1 VAGSREDSSGPA
13 WTGQSGHAPWLSGPQ
28 PPGWMAAG
36 GPMPDRPGA
45 GLPRPGARDRAQGG
59 GPAGGDQPG
68 AARPDTARP
77 RAGRAGVAQ
86 RPTLN
91 PRVPRGLAGGP
102 PGHGP
107 GRSYI
112 ATCVLAAVIMVA
124 SGFAYV
130 TVRDVA
136 SIGSSNAILSGPST
150 GPQNI
155 LLMGIESRRYWNG
168 TILPPSILA
177 KLHAGSA
184 SAVAAGVGGNATNT
198 LILIHVFADGKRAVG
213 FSIPRDDW
221 VHFADTIGPQQSG
234 KIDQAY
240 GVSMFYREEQLT
252 QQNSG
257 MSQDKIAVLG
267 NEAGQAAAVATVEKL
282 TGVHIDHFAAVNLYG
297 FYELAQVLG
306 GVEVC
311 LNHPVNDVNS
321 GANFPAGY
329 QHLDAAQA
337 LAFVRQRDGL
347 PNGDLD
353 RTHRQQ
359 AFLDSVIHQLRTEGV
374 LTDLTKVQALLNV
387 ARQYVITD
395 SGWNLLDFAANAR
408 NLTNANL
415 VFHTLPITGYETIDG
430 QDANAVNPAY
440 IRQIVHA
447 TFYPKPASRA
457 NPASSSAGTGTV
469 DPHLT
474 TVDVFNG
481 ARITDLAH
489 RVSAALVSAG
499 YTAGQVADTSDR
511 ATTAVLYGSGAQ
523 ASASQIAALFHVTA
537 VAGPSV
543 PSGHVQVL
551 LGAGATVPTI
561 TAVSKPGVSPATVV
575 PTTGPQGG
583 AVHAKNGIPC
593 VN

>member
-1 VAGSREDSSGPA
+1 V
-13 WTGQSGHAPWLSGPQ
+13 
-28 PPGWMAAG
+28 AAG
-36 GPMPDRPGA
+36 RPIAGRPGA
-45 GLPRPGARDRAQGG
+45 DQPRPGAQGRQQGSGAATPG
-59 GPAGGDQPG
+59 GP
-68 AARPDTARP
+68 RT
-77 RAGRAGVAQ
+77 
-86 RPTLN
+86 
-91 PRVPRGLAGGP
+91 PRGLADALSS
-102 PGHGP
+102 HRL

-112 ATCVLAAVIMVA
+112 ATCILAALIMVA

-184 SAVAAGVGGNATNT
+184 QAVASGVGGNATNT
-198 LILIHVFADGKRAVG
+198 LILIHLFANGKKAVG

-221 VHFADTIGPQQSG
+221 VQFAHTIGPQQSG

-240 GVSMFYREEQLT
+240 GVSMAYREEQLT
-252 QQNSG
+252 RQDSG
-257 MSQDKIAVLG
+257 ISQDRLATLG

-306 GVEVC
+306 GVQVC
-311 LNHPVNDVNS
+311 LNHPVRDVNS

-329 QHLDAAQA
+329 QHLNAAQA

-359 AFLDSVIHQLRTEGV
+359 AFLDSVIHQLRTEGA
-374 LTDLTKVQALLNV
+374 LSDLTKVQALLTV

-395 SGWNLLDFAANAR
+395 SGWNLLDFAAGAR

-415 VFHTLPITGYETIDG
+415 VFRTLPITGYETIDG

-447 TFYPKPASRA
+447 TFYPKPTSPANQASH
-457 NPASSSAGTGTV
+457 STGTGAVNT
-469 DPHLT
+469 HTT

-481 ARITDLAH
+481 GRTPGLAH
-489 RVSAALVSAG
+489 SVSHALVSAG
-499 YTAGQVADTSDR
+499 YTAGQIADTGYR
-511 ATTAVLYGSGAQ
+511 ATTAVLYGAGAQ
-523 ASASQIAALFHVTA
+523 ASASRIAALFHVTA
-537 VAGPSV
+537 VTGTSV
-543 PSGHVQVL
+543 PPGHVEVL
-551 LGAGATVPTI
+551 LGAGATVPTS
-561 TAVSKPGVSPATVV
+561 TAVSAQSSASPPPVV